1 MLNESGCGAVGSA
14 LPWGGRGR
22 KFKSCHSDQ
31 ESEDDKSS
39 DFSLFYKG
47 FPHFSGADFLFLKP
61 LKNERKNAKN
71 RFGTRFGTRVQKV
84 YFKKE

>member
-31 ESEDDKSS
+31 LNGRIISFR
-39 DFSLFYKG
+39 FSLFYKG
-47 FPHFSGADFLFLKP
+47 CPHFWVRTFLFFKT

-71 RFGTRFGTRVQKV
+71 RFGTRVQKV

>member
-1 MLNESGCGAVGSA
+1 MINLPIFFILQGFSA
-14 LPWGGRGR
+14 L
-22 KFKSCHSDQ
+22 
-31 ESEDDKSS
+31 
-39 DFSLFYKG
+39 L
-47 FPHFSGADFLFLKP
+47 GADFLFFKT